1 MKTSKIKEIANILIF
16 IKDIKKME
24 LAEKL
29 SFSYTAL
36 NNFLVRNSKM
46 LFNHIE
52 EIFNALDFPLSEA
65 LLLSEQE
72 HKDKKELILD
82 ILVTMVKEQ
91 Q

>member
-16 IKDIKKME
+16 IKDIKKTE

-52 EIFNALDFPLSEA
+52 ELFNALDFPLSIA
-65 LLLSEQE
+65 MILSE
-72 HKDKKELILD
+72 KNYDRKELI
-82 ILVTMVKEQ
+82 EQ
-91 Q
+91 VLKVM

>member
-16 IKDIKKME
+16 IKDIKKTE

-52 EIFNALDFPLSEA
+52 ELFNALDFPLSMA
-65 LLLSEQE
+65 MILSE
-72 HKDKKELILD
+72 KNYNRKELIEQ
-82 ILVTMVKEQ
+82 ILKVM
-91 Q
+91 